1 MHVFYP
7 DYATGRFSFSNY
19 SSLSGALIENFVYRE
34 LLMKKKCDK
43 VNFYRTVS
51 KSEIDFIVSSEEKLI
66 PVEVKFSGKE
76 SLFPRAMK
84 QFNLNYCNIAKNIV
98 VTRQHIAYEK
108 ENNCYYIPVY
118 LLPFI
123 RFDNRK

>member
-1 MHVFYP
+1 MYFYP

-76 SLFPRAMK
+76 SSFPRAMK
-84 QFNLNYCNIAKNIV
+84 QLI
-98 VTRQHIAYEK
+98 
-108 ENNCYYIPVY
+108 
-118 LLPFI
+118 
-123 RFDNRK
+123 